1 VNQTNRPQFIR
12 SLLDRWLAPVVA
24 QIGPAEGRLRDEGRD
39 MPLDEA
45 IAAGL
50 DPRPEDAWHVGVSPG
65 LTEREREIAGLVSRG
80 MANREI
86 AEKLVLS
93 VRTVETHV
101 SRVLTKLGLRTRG
114 ELTVWAHEEGLMSD
128 VRSENT

>member
-1 VNQTNRPQFIR
+1 
-12 SLLDRWLAPVVA
+12 
-24 QIGPAEGRLRDEGRD
+24 

-50 DPRPEDAWHVGVSPG
+50 DPRPEDAWHLGTSPG
-65 LTEREREIAGLVSRG
+65 LTDREREIAVLVARG

-86 AEKLVLS
+86 AEQLVLS

-101 SRVLTKLGLRTRG
+101 GRVLTKLGLRTRG
-114 ELTVWAHEEGLMSD
+114 QLTAWAHQEGLMAD
-128 VRSENT
+128 VRGDVT